1 MKVKKL
7 NIYNQNPDKGVSN
20 EYSTPP
26 DAFRQPCLWYIS
38 AVRNSGKSYLCSKF
52 LAQAKKDKT
61 FHKIYMITPSF
72 ASNRSYFGK
81 YVDEEDVFEPT
92 KESISNVIE
101 RVEADRDEW
110 EEYLEQKERYKD
122 FVKMMKQKKPISHYN
137 EDDLLMYYDM
147 GFMEEPPKYKYN
159 EPVKS
164 LLILDDVINSP
175 AILQSSGLGKLA
187 TLNRHI
193 APLKKEYNNRSAC
206 GLAVIILSQSYRC
219 GSGQGIGRLIR
230 ENLSLF
236 TLFENKQ
243 EKQMQA
249 IEDEIGS
256 VIDIN
261 KFREAYKIA
270 TKEKYGNLTI
280 DFSAKCPSKIFRKNL
295 NECIIFDDMECKC
308 KK

>member
-1 MKVKKL
+1 M
-7 NIYNQNPDKGVSN
+7 
-20 EYSTPP
+20 
-26 DAFRQPCLWYIS
+26 
-38 AVRNSGKSYLCSKF
+38 
-52 LAQAKKDKT
+52 
-61 FHKIYMITPSF
+61 
-72 ASNRSYFGK
+72 
-81 YVDEEDVFEPT
+81 
-92 KESISNVIE
+92 
-101 RVEADRDEW
+101 
-110 EEYLEQKERYKD
+110 
-122 FVKMMKQKKPISHYN
+122 
-137 EDDLLMYYDM
+137 
-147 GFMEEPPKYKYN
+147 
-159 EPVKS
+159 
-164 LLILDDVINSP
+164 
-175 AILQSSGLGKLA
+175 
-187 TLNRHI
+187 
-193 APLKKEYNNRSAC
+193 
-206 GLAVIILSQSYRC
+206 AVIILSQSYRC
-219 GSGQGIGRLIR
+219 NQGIGRLLR